1 VFKKGVKMVTK
12 QEALRELVF
21 DSLQELREFVYRIE
35 LRSFAKGQKLV
46 IVFSNFFALQEWSK
60 KEASIMERM
69 RELYKQR
76 GLKEIVVF
84 HQVLAKAK
92 GQNRTYKELSTGEFD
107 TSYCAPILGVIM
119 DRIKI
124 AIKENLERERV

>member
-1 VFKKGVKMVTK
+1 MVTK

-35 LRSFAKGQKLV
+35 LRSFTKGQKLV
-46 IVFSNFFALQEWSK
+46 IVFSNFFALQEWS
-60 KEASIMERM
+60 
-69 RELYKQR
+69 QR

-107 TSYCAPILGVIM
+107 TSYCAPTLGVIM